1 MLNMTTPKNKIHFSD
16 KRGTHIC
23 GCRSKYNKPK
33 QVTDNWDEVTCT
45 HCLKLREKFKNRW

>member
-1 MLNMTTPKNKIHFSD
+1 MLNMTTPNKIHFSD

-45 HCLKLREKFKNRW
+45 HCLKLREKFKK